1 MRIHRTSNNFGQTC
15 LQIVYD
21 VPCLGRALTLV
32 PQPTGLWTAP
42 TPNQANQVKVI
53 KGIIM
58 MFNSR
63 SSRFG
68 TLIAVASL
76 AASGFS
82 TAAADTVA
90 TVNGVDIDST
100 VFDAYLES
108 RFQKPAAQAT
118 ADERATVEREIT
130 DIYLLTTQPKA
141 KEFSE
146 DPQVKAQ
153 IELQYRGTIAQAVAR
168 DYVATN
174 PATDAEILA
183 EYEVQLAQ
191 SPDQQ
196 YKARHILVQTQ
207 GEAEALINQLN
218 EGADFQALAK
228 EFSTGPSGPN
238 GGDLGWFAPDQ
249 MVKPFA
255 DAVVA
260 LENGAFTTAPVQTQF
275 GWHVILR
282 EDSRDNEPP
291 TLESVRDA
299 IKQRIEQTKFQD
311 YMQELRDAN
320 SSDG

>member
-1 MRIHRTSNNFGQTC
+1 MIF
-15 LQIVYD
+15 
-21 VPCLGRALTLV
+21 
-32 PQPTGLWTAP
+32 
-42 TPNQANQVKVI
+42 K
-53 KGIIM
+53 
-58 MFNSR
+58 SR

-68 TLIAVASL
+68 TLVAVASL

-82 TAAADTVA
+82 TAAAETVA

-100 VFDAYLES
+100 VFDAYLEG
-108 RFQKPAAQAT
+108 RFQKPAAEAT
-118 ADERATVEREIT
+118 ADERETVERELT

-146 DPQVKAQ
+146 DPQLKAQ
-153 IELQYRGTIAQAVAR
+153 LELQYRGTIAQAVAR
-168 DYVATN
+168 DYVESN

-183 EYEVQLAQ
+183 EYEAQLEQ
-191 SPDQQ
+191 SSDTQ
-196 YKARHILVQTQ
+196 YKARHILVESQSEAQDLITQ
-207 GEAEALINQLN
+207 LG

-228 EFSTGPSGPN
+228 EHSTGPSGPN

-260 LENGAFTTAPVQTQF
+260 LDDGAYSPAPVQTQF

-282 EDSRDNEPP
+282 EESRENEPP

-299 IKQRIEQTKFQD
+299 IKQRVEQEKFQD
-311 YMQELRDAN
+311 YMQALRDKN
-320 SSDG
+320 

>member
-1 MRIHRTSNNFGQTC
+1 MI
-15 LQIVYD
+15 
-21 VPCLGRALTLV
+21 
-32 PQPTGLWTAP
+32 
-42 TPNQANQVKVI
+42 
-53 KGIIM
+53 
-58 MFNSR
+58 FNSR

-82 TAAADTVA
+82 TATAETVV

-108 RFQKPAAQAT
+108 RFQKPAAQAS
-118 ADERATVEREIT
+118 ADERATVEQELT

-141 KEFSE
+141 EEFSG
-146 DPQVKAQ
+146 DPQIKAQ
-153 IELQYRGTIAQAVAR
+153 LELQYRGTIAQAVAR
-168 DYVATN
+168 DYVTNN

-183 EYEVQLAQ
+183 EYEAQLEQ
-191 SPDQQ
+191 SSDKQ

-218 EGADFQALAK
+218 EGEDFEALAK

-260 LENGAFTTAPVQTQF
+260 LGDGAYTTAPVQTQF

-282 EDSRDNEPP
+282 EDSRENEPP
-291 TLESVRDA
+291 TLDSVRDA
-299 IKQRIEQTKFQD
+299 IKQRVEQQKFQD
-311 YMQELRDAN
+311 YMQKLRDTS

>member
-1 MRIHRTSNNFGQTC
+1 MT
-15 LQIVYD
+15 
-21 VPCLGRALTLV
+21 
-32 PQPTGLWTAP
+32 
-42 TPNQANQVKVI
+42 
-53 KGIIM
+53 
-58 MFNSR
+58 FNSR

-82 TAAADTVA
+82 TAAAETVA

-118 ADERATVEREIT
+118 ADERATVEQELT

-141 KEFSE
+141 DEFAE
-146 DPQVKAQ
+146 DPQIKAQ
-153 IELQYRGTIAQAVAR
+153 LELQYRGTIAQAVAR
-168 DYVATN
+168 DFVATN

-183 EYEVQLAQ
+183 EYEAQLEQ
-191 SPDQQ
+191 SPDKQ

-218 EGADFQALAK
+218 EGADFEALAK

-255 DAVVA
+255 DAVIA
-260 LENGAFTTAPVQTQF
+260 LDDGAFTSAPVQTQF
-275 GWHVILR
+275 GWHVVLR
-282 EDSRDNEPP
+282 EESRENEPP

-299 IKQRIEQTKFQD
+299 VKQRVEQTKFQD
-311 YMQELRDAN
+311 YMQGLRDAN
-320 SSDG
+320 SSGS